1 MITATFANTPDIIH
15 EYDITC
21 RRGVTFAAAFTFTG
35 KDFTDYQFKC
45 EVRDLITRRRILSF
59 TPILTSTNV
68 INFNKDA
75 SQMVVRAGTYR
86 YDLAIG
92 DPDDISQVDYVKG
105 LFIVTDDVS
114 SNVVIPLEDDDD
126 DVIIT

>member
-1 MITATFANTPDIIH
+1 MITATFANTPNIIH

-35 KDFTDYQFKC
+35 KNFTGYTFKC
-45 EVRDLITRRRILSF
+45 EVRDLISRRRILSF
-59 TPILTSTNV
+59 TPVLSGTNV
-68 INFNKDA
+68 INLNKDA

-92 DPDDISQVDYVKG
+92 DTDDISQVDYVEG
-105 LFIVTDDVS
+105 LFIVTDDVTL
-114 SNVVIPLEDDDD
+114 NTAIPLEDEGDGP
-126 DVIIT
+126 ILT